1 MRDHAGLMPAQEAA
15 EARLGELRRERAA
28 TAAALEVA
36 ERDLVPAEA
45 ALHEAQALYDEAARD
60 LITCQA
66 AQGRPAHGMYD
77 MWSERSG
84 ADEARLGETAEEA
97 AAVFE
102 QARSELGQA
111 LVRQS
116 ALDRRRGEL
125 RMQGRRLE
133 AHIEAAEQELAAARA
148 KAERDRGLLDK
159 LKARVAGAVAGTG

>member
-15 EARLGELRRERAA
+15 EARLEDLRRERAA
-28 TAAALEVA
+28 TAAALAVA
-36 ERDLVPAEA
+36 ERDLAPAEQG
-45 ALHEAQALYDEAARD
+45 LHEAQALYDEAVRD
-60 LITCQA
+60 LITAQA
-66 AQGRPAHGMYD
+66 RQGGSSHEAYGTWQP
-77 MWSERSG
+77 RSD

-133 AHIEAAEQELAAARA
+133 AHIEATEQELAAARA